1 MPRVIITVP
10 DKNPQPYRFQL
21 DRKLVSLGRGS
32 DNDIVIDSGSVS
44 GKHAEMQRVEG
55 GYELADLGSTNG
67 IKYDGTRQQVI
78 SLRSGISV
86 KLGDVAFDFTLS
98 EEELEILGH
107 EKPSHESPV
116 MREEA
121 VEPERKSAADLP
133 YAEPAPVPVRNPA
146 PKIASQPEAASP
158 VIGVVMIILFL
169 ILAAGA
175 FYAGLD
181 IRHRKETGE
190 SLIKGIVNKSDVV
203 VAAPQAAVAPKVEA
217 VLAPEPAVAPEAVVA
232 PEAEPAVAPD
242 AGVDE

>member
-1 MPRVIITVP
+1 MPRVIITVQQ
-10 DKNPQPYRFQL
+10 KNPQPYRFQL

-44 GKHAEMQRVEG
+44 GKHAEMHRVEG

-78 SLRSGISV
+78 PLRSGISV

-133 YAEPAPVPVRNPA
+133 YAEPAPVPVSNPA
-146 PKIASQPEAASP
+146 PQPEAASP
-158 VIGVVMIILFL
+158 AIGVMMIILFL
-169 ILAAGA
+169 VLASGA

-203 VAAPQAAVAPKVEA
+203 EAAP
-217 VLAPEPAVAPEAVVA
+217 
-232 PEAEPAVAPD
+232 APD
-242 AGVDE
+242 KAVDDSKKAE